1 MRTFRIILAAIGFAG
16 IIYSLI
22 ELNYKDLSWQINKSS
37 YWTMILGVLIIFGMI
52 YSIKYDA
59 KRRKKT

>member
-22 ELNYKDLSWQINKSS
+22 ELNYKDLSWQVNKSS

-59 KRRKKT
+59 KRRKKS

>member
-1 MRTFRIILAAIGFAG
+1 MRTFRIILIVIALAG

-22 ELNYKDLSWQINKSS
+22 ELNYKDLSWQVNKSS
-37 YWTMILGVLIIFGMI
+37 YGIIILGILIILGMI

-59 KRRKKT
+59 KSRKKT

>member
-1 MRTFRIILAAIGFAG
+1 MRRFRIILAVIAFAYF
-16 IIYSLI
+16 IYNLI
-22 ELNYKDLSWQINKSS
+22 ELNYKDLSWQANKSN
-37 YWTMILGVLIIFGMI
+37 YLNIIFTVIIIFGMI

>member
-22 ELNYKDLSWQINKSS
+22 ELNYKDLSWQVNKSS